1 MGTIKE
7 AQVKPCCV
15 LFAQIT
21 GLEQVADAE
30 DYADIIKSINL
41 VMDDAV
47 KLYEGHVDKHEGKV
61 LMATFGVPTAH
72 EDDPE
77 RAVRAALLMRKK
89 TCDAATRAS
98 MPCQVKIGVNMGRIF
113 ASSVGS
119 DIKSEYTVIGD
130 AVNIAARIMES
141 AVPGEIRVSSEV
153 YQLTR
158 PVFEFGKPLEF
169 LPQGSRKA
177 VSVFT
182 VDAMKTG
189 FIKRRGIEGLQSPM
203 VGRAAQ
209 LRILSG
215 LINALFDRQGST
227 VCILGEAGVGKS
239 RLIEELFTYSLGFS
253 LEKAQSINW
262 CVGRCSPYR
271 EMLYFPFIEI
281 IKDLCAITP
290 DDTEKSLIAKLLR
303 TIEQL
308 TGDRSEE
315 VFPYIANL
323 FAIKLEPH
331 HETRIKH
338 LDPKEIRLQTHIAIA
353 MLLGNYALSNPTVYC
368 IDDLYLAD
376 SSTLDMLKFMI
387 ETMPDMPALM
397 IMISRQE
404 KEELFAR
411 TLEEIKKTIPVVM
424 ISLTRLDLK
433 ETKEISKNLLQVP
446 RVSERLIS
454 EVVTKSEGNPF
465 YLEELL
471 KLLISRGII
480 FRKGEEWLGTETA
493 MQMEI
498 PYSIEGIIRARFD
511 TMNRD
516 AQGILSEMAVIG
528 RTFSLGILKRI
539 TAFWENAEELINGI
553 RESGYIY
560 TVNNDEFSF
569 SHALVREV
577 IYSTLSA
584 RRLKELHL
592 KVSTAIEQIYADR
605 LPEFYE
611 LLFEHYSKTDRTD
624 KTIDYG
630 IKAGDLARKRYASL
644 EATAYYLSVMKVIG
658 ERSETADLRASV
670 ISKLGD
676 IYALTGQNDDAFAMY
691 AKALELTSDPARRA
705 ALYCSIADTYQ
716 RISDYPSALGHYEMA
731 NQELIGRPETE
742 KLEIR
747 IGIAWVH
754 YLRGDYEE
762 SRQILEKAAT
772 SVTDATTVEYRS
784 LLARIYNILGSIY
797 SHLGTTARSFASY
810 NRALKLYELLDD
822 MTGQGVI
829 YNNIC
834 GHYSSRGDYLKSLEY
849 LQRSND
855 IDRKTGNLL
864 AQAISTYNIGDTYYE
879 LGDFDEA
886 EKHYRE
892 YLAINARINNKLGNG
907 YGNYGLGTLALER
920 GDNKNAREYLT
931 VAAGI
936 FKALNSR
943 IMELNV
949 LLSLAEVHRV
959 EGDYDAAFNMCAG
972 IREASRETGENT
984 IALSS
989 ILQQVK
995 TKVMM
1000 ALKDHKLMVS
1010 HIQEATK
1017 LLETAESVRRTFDVD
1032 QETLFLMRFYASEV
1046 AYYRGDPSAT
1056 MKNHQEAR
1064 QVLNDI
1070 LEHLPDERRA
1080 AFKKRRMI
1088 REFEDYE
1095 KTIKA

>member
-1 MGTIKE
+1 MGTVKE

-30 DYADIIKSINL
+30 EYADILKSIDL

-61 LMATFGVPTAH
+61 LMATFGVPSAH

-89 TCDAATRAS
+89 AGDAAGRGS
-98 MPCQVKIGVNMGRIF
+98 IPCLVKIGINMGRIF
-113 ASSVGS
+113 ASAVGS
-119 DIKSEYTVIGD
+119 EIKSEYTVIGD

-141 AVPGEIRVSSEV
+141 AAPGEIRVSEEV
-153 YQLTR
+153 YQITR
-158 PVFEFGKPLEF
+158 PVFEFGRTLEF
-169 LPQGSRKA
+169 LPQGSSRS

-182 VDAMKTG
+182 VNAIKTG
-189 FIKRRGIEGLQSPM
+189 FIKRRGIEGLESPM
-203 VGRAAQ
+203 VGRAAE
-209 LRILSG
+209 LRTLTG
-215 LINALFDRQGST
+215 LINDLFGHKGGT

-253 LEKAQSINW
+253 LEKARSINW

-281 IKDLCAITP
+281 IKDICAITP
-290 DDTEKSLIAKLLR
+290 DDSEKSLIAKLLR

-308 TGDRSEE
+308 TGDKSDE

-323 FAIKLEPH
+323 FAIKLEPRH
-331 HETRIKH
+331 DTRIKH

-353 MLLGNYALSNPTVYC
+353 MLLRNYALTNPTVYC

-376 SSTLDMLKFMI
+376 SSALDMLKFMI
-387 ETMPDMPALM
+387 ETMPDMPALV

-404 KEELFAR
+404 KEGPFAQ
-411 TLEEIKKTIPVVM
+411 TLEEMKKTIPVVM
-424 ISLTRLDLK
+424 IPLSRLNLR
-433 ETKEISKNLLQVP
+433 EAREISTNLLRIP
-446 RVSERLIS
+446 RVSERLIN

-465 YLEELL
+465 YLEELI

-480 FRKGEEWLGTETA
+480 FRQGEEWLGTETT
-493 MQMEI
+493 MQIEI
-498 PYSIEGIIRARFD
+498 PYSIEGVIRARFD

-516 AQGILSEMAVIG
+516 TQGILSEMAVIG
-528 RTFSLGILKRI
+528 RTFSYGVLKRI
-539 TAFWENAEELINGI
+539 TAYWENAEELIKEI

-560 TVNNDEFSF
+560 AVNNDEFSF
-569 SHALVREV
+569 SHALVREI
-577 IYSTLSA
+577 IYSTLSG
-584 RRLKELHL
+584 RRSKELHL
-592 KVSTAIEQIYADR
+592 KVSAAIEQLYAHR

-611 LLFEHYSKTDRTD
+611 LLFEHYSKTDRAD

-630 IKAGDLARKRYASL
+630 IKAGDLARKRYANL
-644 EATAYYLSVMKVIG
+644 EATAYYLSVLKVIG
-658 ERSETADLRASV
+658 DQTSTADLRAGV

-676 IYALTGQNDDAFAMY
+676 IYALTGQSDDALAMY
-691 AKALELTSDPARRA
+691 AKALELTADAARRA
-705 ALYCSIADTYQ
+705 ALFCSIADTYQ

-742 KLEIR
+742 RLDVR
-747 IGIAWVH
+747 IGVAWIH
-754 YLRGDYEE
+754 YLRGEYEE
-762 SRQILEKAAT
+762 SRQILEKAAA
-772 SVTDATTVEYRS
+772 SVTDATTNECRN

-797 SHLGTTARSFASY
+797 SHLGTTEKSFASY
-810 NRALKLYELLDD
+810 SRALKLYELLDD

-834 GHYSSRGDYLKSLEY
+834 GYYSGRSDYLKSLEY
-849 LQRSND
+849 LQRSHA

-864 AQAISTYNIGDTYYE
+864 AQAISTYNIGDTYYQ

-886 EKHYRE
+886 EKHYQE

-920 GDNKNAREYLT
+920 GDNKKAREYFMT
-931 VAAGI
+931 AAGI
-936 FKALNSR
+936 FNTLKSR
-943 IMELNV
+943 VMELNI

-959 EGDYDAAFNMCAG
+959 EGDYDAAFSMCKG
-972 IREASRETGENT
+972 ICDAALETGENT
-984 IALSS
+984 IILSS
-989 ILQQVK
+989 VLEQVK
-995 TKVMM
+995 IKVMM
-1000 ALKDHKLMVS
+1000 AIKDPRLMVF
-1010 HIQEATK
+1010 HVQEATK
-1017 LLETAESVRRTFDVD
+1017 LLERAEVLIRTFDVD
-1032 QETLFLMRFYASEV
+1032 LETLFSMRFYASEA
-1046 AYYRGDPSAT
+1046 AYYRGDPAAT
-1056 MKNHQEAR
+1056 MKNHGEAR
-1064 QVLNDI
+1064 QILNDI
-1070 LEHLPDERRA
+1070 LGHLPDERKA
-1080 AFKKRRMI
+1080 AFRKRRMI
-1088 REFEDYE
+1088 REFERYE
-1095 KTIKA
+1095 KSIKA